1 MERMNEQM
9 PGKDNRTFEY
19 NEANDRV
26 THMTDL
32 EKCMNKLE
40 AEGYT
45 DQYRVEKGKLID
57 LTNQKKYKAKDVK
70 AVNFFRFEGITNP
83 EDMSILYAI
92 ETSDGRKGTLVDAYG
107 MYSDDDTGAFMQ
119 DVEINK
125 KNTKH

>member
-1 MERMNEQM
+1 M

-19 NEANDRV
+19 NEANDRA
-26 THMTDL
+26 TNMTDL

-40 AEGYT
+40 AQGYT
-45 DQYRVEKGKLID
+45 DQYRVEKGKLVD
-57 LTNQKKYKAKDVK
+57 VTNNIKYKAKDVK

-125 KNTKH
+125 KTTKH

>member
-1 MERMNEQM
+1 M

-19 NEANDRV
+19 NEANDRA
-26 THMTDL
+26 TNMTDL

-40 AEGYT
+40 AQGYT
-45 DQYRVEKGKLID
+45 DQYRVEKGKLVD
-57 LTNQKKYKAKDVK
+57 VTNNKKYKAKDVK

-125 KNTKH
+125 KTTKH